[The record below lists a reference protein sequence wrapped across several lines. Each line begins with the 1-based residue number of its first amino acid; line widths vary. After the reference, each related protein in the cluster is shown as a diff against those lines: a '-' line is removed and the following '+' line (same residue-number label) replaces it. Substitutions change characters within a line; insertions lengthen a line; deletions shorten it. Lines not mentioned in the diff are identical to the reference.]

1 MINRSYVVGYT
12 LFPKWYGRF
21 KTKFKVF
28 SDYKGAYNFY
38 KSLMTEN
45 KCFYKQVFKE
55 ELKASEEDFTKNKII
70 LKPKVNMI
78 YYKDI
83 SQGEDKDE

>member
-1 MINRSYVVGYT
+1 MNRSYVVGYT
-12 LFPKWYGRF
+12 IFPKGYGSF

-45 KCFYKQVFKE
+45 KCFYKQVLEE
-55 ELKASEEDFTKNKII
+55 ELIKGS
-70 LKPKVNMI
+70 
-78 YYKDI
+78 
-83 SQGEDKDE
+83 DE

>member
-1 MINRSYVVGYT
+1 MNRSYIVAFT
-12 LFPKWYGRF
+12 IFPKNYGTF

-45 KCFYKQVFKE
+45 KCFYEQVFKE
-55 ELKASEEDFTKNKII
+55 ELENGRSNE
-70 LKPKVNMI
+70 
-78 YYKDI
+78 
-83 SQGEDKDE
+83 

>member
-1 MINRSYVVGYT
+1 MNRSYIVAYT
-12 LFPKWYGRF
+12 IFPKNYGTF

-28 SDYKGAYNFY
+28 SSYKGAYNFY

-55 ELKASEEDFTKNKII
+55 EIN
-70 LKPKVNMI
+70 
-78 YYKDI
+78 
-83 SQGEDKDE
+83 GDENEKC